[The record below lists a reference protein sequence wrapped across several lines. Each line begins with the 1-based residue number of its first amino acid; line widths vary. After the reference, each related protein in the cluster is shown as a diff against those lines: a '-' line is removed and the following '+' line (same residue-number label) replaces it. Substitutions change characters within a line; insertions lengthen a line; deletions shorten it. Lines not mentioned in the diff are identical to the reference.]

1 MYSVQLAIVIVD
13 MQRAFYEVLMSVSE
27 NLNQ

>member
-13 MQRAFYEVLMSVSE
+13 VQSAFYEVLMSVSE

>member
-13 MQRAFYEVLMSVSE
+13 MRRAFYDVLVDVYE
-27 NLNQ
+27 NFNQ